1 MQFKSLIFSSS
12 IALFSAQLALLLHL
26 PLPWLMGPLLLTAVC
41 RYSGLNLFC
50 PAWCRKAGQ
59 WCIGSSLGLYF
70 VPAIVTV
77 LQDTLL
83 LIAVAIVFALWQDW
97 FGARML
103 VRFGGVGFKTAWFSS
118 SVGGASEMSTLAER
132 YGAEVDKVASVHSLR
147 VLMVVV
153 SIPFAFQYLGIHGS
167 DASQFGKNTLF
178 DVWGLL
184 ALVLLTVSCAFI
196 FQWRNWINPWVL
208 GPLFASALLTLSG
221 THWSAIPPEIQ
232 NLSQMFI
239 GWSLG
244 CKFGPD
250 FFKRAPQFL
259 AVVGV
264 CNALALAA
272 SVMVAYALSWVLPL
286 SVPTLILSLA
296 PGGITEMTITA
307 KVLQL
312 GVPVVTTVQVARMV
326 CVLLVTGPL
335 FHRLARRQHEQE

>member
-1 MQFKSLIFSSS
+1 MQKKTLFISLA
-12 IALFSAQLALLLHL
+12 IALTGAVVALFLHL
-26 PLPWLMGPLLLTAVC
+26 PLPWLMGPLLFTAMC
-41 RYSGLNLFC
+41 RYSGLNVQC

-70 VPAIVTV
+70 MPSMLSIWQSAMGLIV
-77 LQDTLL
+77 
-83 LIAVAIVFALWQDW
+83 VAIAFALLQNYL
-97 FGARML
+97 GSKML

-132 YGAEVDKVASVHSLR
+132 YGAEVDKVASAHRLR

-153 SIPFAFQYLGIHGS
+153 SIPFAFQYLGVQGH
-167 DASQFGKNTLF
+167 DASQFGKNSLF
-178 DVWGLL
+178 DAWGFL
-184 ALVLLTVSCAFI
+184 ALLGLTVSTALF

-208 GPLFASALLTLSG
+208 GPLLAAAVLTLSG
-221 THWSAIPPEIQ
+221 NHWSAIPQEIQ
-232 NLSQMFI
+232 NISQMFI

-259 AVVGV
+259 WIVGV
-264 CNALALAA
+264 CNAVALLAA
-272 SVMVAYALSWVLPL
+272 VLVALVLAWTWAG
-286 SVPTLILSLA
+286 SVPTFLLGLA

-312 GVPVVTTVQVARMV
+312 GVPIVTTVQVARMV
-326 CVLLVTGPL
+326 CVLLITGPL
-335 FHRLARRQHEQE
+335 YHLQAARKETS

>member
-1 MQFKSLIFSSS
+1 MQKKTLFISLA
-12 IALFSAQLALLLHL
+12 IALTGAVVALFLHL
-26 PLPWLMGPLLLTAVC
+26 PLPWLMGPLLFTAMC
-41 RYSGLNLFC
+41 RYSGLNVQC

-70 VPAIVTV
+70 MPSMLSIWQSAMGLIV
-77 LQDTLL
+77 
-83 LIAVAIVFALWQDW
+83 VAIAFALLQNYL
-97 FGARML
+97 GSKML

-132 YGAEVDKVASVHSLR
+132 YGAEVDKVASAHRLR

-153 SIPFAFQYLGIHGS
+153 SIPFAFQYLGVQGH
-167 DASQFGKNTLF
+167 DASQFGKNSLF
-178 DVWGLL
+178 DAWGFL
-184 ALVLLTVSCAFI
+184 ALLGLTVSTALF

-208 GPLFASALLTLSG
+208 GPLLAAAVLTLSG
-221 THWSAIPPEIQ
+221 NHWSAIPQEIQ
-232 NLSQMFI
+232 NISQMFI

-259 AVVGV
+259 WIVGV
-264 CNALALAA
+264 CNAVALLAA
-272 SVMVAYALSWVLPL
+272 VLVALVLAWIWAG
-286 SVPTLILSLA
+286 SVPTFLLSLA

-312 GVPVVTTVQVARMV
+312 GVPIVTTVQVARMV
-326 CVLLVTGPL
+326 CVLLITGPL
-335 FHRLARRQHEQE
+335 YHLQAARKETS

>member
-1 MQFKSLIFSSS
+1 MQKKTLFISLA
-12 IALFSAQLALLLHL
+12 IALTGAVVALFLHL
-26 PLPWLMGPLLLTAVC
+26 PLPWLMGPLLLTAMC
-41 RYSGLNLFC
+41 RYSGLNVQC

-70 VPAIVTV
+70 MPSMLSIWQSAMGLIV
-77 LQDTLL
+77 
-83 LIAVAIVFALWQDW
+83 VAIAFALLQNYL
-97 FGARML
+97 GSKML

-132 YGAEVDKVASVHSLR
+132 YGAEVDKVASAHRLR

-153 SIPFAFQYLGIHGS
+153 SIPFAFQYLGVQGH
-167 DASQFGKNTLF
+167 DASQFGKNSLF
-178 DVWGLL
+178 DAWGFL
-184 ALVLLTVSCAFI
+184 ALLGLTVSTALF

-208 GPLFASALLTLSG
+208 GPLLAAAVLTLSG
-221 THWSAIPPEIQ
+221 NHWSAIPQEIQ
-232 NLSQMFI
+232 NISQMFI

-259 AVVGV
+259 WIVGV
-264 CNALALAA
+264 CNAVALLAA
-272 SVMVAYALSWVLPL
+272 VLVALVLAWTWAG
-286 SVPTLILSLA
+286 SVPTFLLGLA

-312 GVPVVTTVQVARMV
+312 GVPIVTTVQVARMV
-326 CVLLVTGPL
+326 CVLLITGPL
-335 FHRLARRQHEQE
+335 CHLQAAHKETS

>member
-1 MQFKSLIFSSS
+1 MQFKSLASSVI
-12 IALFSAQLALLLHL
+12 IAMLGAQLALLLHL

-41 RYSGLNLFC
+41 RYSGLYLYC
-50 PAWCRKAGQ
+50 PVWCRKAGQ
-59 WCIGSSLGLYF
+59 WCIGCSLGLYF
-70 VPAIVTV
+70 MPAIVTV
-77 LQDTLL
+77 LQDTVW
-83 LIAVAIVFALWQDW
+83 LIVAAIAFALWQDW
-97 FGARML
+97 FGSRML

-132 YGAEVDKVASVHSLR
+132 YGAEVDKVASAHSLR

-167 DASQFGKNTLF
+167 DASQFTKNTVF
-178 DVWGLL
+178 DAWGLL
-184 ALVLLTVSCAFI
+184 ALVALTVSSALW

-208 GPLFASALLTLSG
+208 GPLLAAALLTLNG
-221 THWSAIPPEIQ
+221 IHLSAIPPEIQ

-264 CNALALAA
+264 CNAIALTA
-272 SVMVAYALSWVLPL
+272 SVLVAYALSWVLPV

-312 GVPVVTTVQVARMV
+312 GVPIVTTVQVARMV

-335 FHRLARRQHEQE
+335 FHWQASGTQQSK

>member
-1 MQFKSLIFSSS
+1 MQKKTLFISLA
-12 IALFSAQLALLLHL
+12 IALTGAVVALFLHL
-26 PLPWLMGPLLLTAVC
+26 PLPWLMGPLLFTAMC
-41 RYSGLNLFC
+41 RYSGLNVQC

-70 VPAIVTV
+70 MPSMLSIWQSAMGLIV
-77 LQDTLL
+77 
-83 LIAVAIVFALWQDW
+83 VAIAFALLQNYL
-97 FGARML
+97 GSKML

-132 YGAEVDKVASVHSLR
+132 YGAEVDKVASAHRLR

-153 SIPFAFQYLGIHGS
+153 SIPFAFQYLGVQGH
-167 DASQFGKNTLF
+167 DASQFGKNSLF
-178 DVWGLL
+178 DAWGFL
-184 ALVLLTVSCAFI
+184 ALLGLTVSTALF

-208 GPLFASALLTLSG
+208 GPLLAAAVLTLSG
-221 THWSAIPPEIQ
+221 NHWSAIPQEIQ
-232 NLSQMFI
+232 NISQMFI

-259 AVVGV
+259 WIVGV
-264 CNALALAA
+264 CNAVALLAA
-272 SVMVAYALSWVLPL
+272 VLVALVLAWIWAG
-286 SVPTLILSLA
+286 SVPTFLLGLA

-312 GVPVVTTVQVARMV
+312 GVPIVTTVQVARMV
-326 CVLLVTGPL
+326 CVLLITGPL
-335 FHRLARRQHEQE
+335 YHLQAARKETS

>member
-1 MQFKSLIFSSS
+1 MQKKTLFISLA
-12 IALFSAQLALLLHL
+12 IALTGAVVALFLHL
-26 PLPWLMGPLLLTAVC
+26 PLPWLMGPLLLTAMC
-41 RYSGLNLFC
+41 RYSGLNVQC

-70 VPAIVTV
+70 MPSMLSIWQSAMGLIV
-77 LQDTLL
+77 
-83 LIAVAIVFALWQDW
+83 VAIAFALLQNYL
-97 FGARML
+97 GSKML

-132 YGAEVDKVASVHSLR
+132 YGAEVDKVASAHRLR

-153 SIPFAFQYLGIHGS
+153 SIPFAFQYLGVQGH
-167 DASQFGKNTLF
+167 DASQFGKNSLF
-178 DVWGLL
+178 DAWGFL
-184 ALVLLTVSCAFI
+184 ALLGLTVSTALF

-208 GPLFASALLTLSG
+208 GPLLAAAVLTLSG
-221 THWSAIPPEIQ
+221 NHWSAIPQEIQ
-232 NLSQMFI
+232 NISQMFI

-259 AVVGV
+259 WIVGV
-264 CNALALAA
+264 CNAVALLAA
-272 SVMVAYALSWVLPL
+272 VVVALVLAWTWSE
-286 SVPTLILSLA
+286 SVPTFLLSLA

-312 GVPVVTTVQVARMV
+312 GVPIVTTVQVARMV
-326 CVLLVTGPL
+326 CVLLITGPL
-335 FHRLARRQHEQE
+335 YHLQAAHKETN

>member
-1 MQFKSLIFSSS
+1 MQKKTLFISLA
-12 IALFSAQLALLLHL
+12 IALTGAVVALFLHL
-26 PLPWLMGPLLLTAVC
+26 PLPWLMGPLLLTAMC
-41 RYSGLNLFC
+41 RYSGLNVQC

-70 VPAIVTV
+70 MPSMLSIWQSAMGLIV
-77 LQDTLL
+77 
-83 LIAVAIVFALWQDW
+83 VAIAFALLQNYL
-97 FGARML
+97 GSKML

-132 YGAEVDKVASVHSLR
+132 YGAEVDKVASAHRLR

-153 SIPFAFQYLGIHGS
+153 SIPFAFQYLGVQGH
-167 DASQFGKNTLF
+167 DASQFGKNSLF
-178 DVWGLL
+178 DAWGFL
-184 ALVLLTVSCAFI
+184 ALLGLTVSTALF

-208 GPLFASALLTLSG
+208 GPLLAAAVLTLSG
-221 THWSAIPPEIQ
+221 NHWSAIPQEIQ
-232 NLSQMFI
+232 NISQMFI

-259 AVVGV
+259 WIVGV
-264 CNALALAA
+264 CNAVALLAA
-272 SVMVAYALSWVLPL
+272 VLVALVLAWIWAG
-286 SVPTLILSLA
+286 SVPTFLLSLA

-312 GVPVVTTVQVARMV
+312 GVPIVTTVQVARMV
-326 CVLLVTGPL
+326 CVLLITGPL
-335 FHRLARRQHEQE
+335 YHLQAARKETS

>member
-1 MQFKSLIFSSS
+1 
-12 IALFSAQLALLLHL
+12 
-26 PLPWLMGPLLLTAVC
+26 
-41 RYSGLNLFC
+41 
-50 PAWCRKAGQ
+50 
-59 WCIGSSLGLYF
+59 
-70 VPAIVTV
+70 
-77 LQDTLL
+77 
-83 LIAVAIVFALWQDW
+83 
-97 FGARML
+97 
-103 VRFGGVGFKTAWFSS
+103 
-118 SVGGASEMSTLAER
+118 MSTLAER
-132 YGAEVDKVASVHSLR
+132 YGAEVDKVASAHSLR

-167 DASQFGKNTLF
+167 DAGQFTKNTVF
-178 DVWGLL
+178 DAWGLL
-184 ALVLLTVSCAFI
+184 ALMALPVSSALW

-208 GPLFASALLTLSG
+208 GPLLAAAVLTLNG
-221 THWSAIPPEIQ
+221 IHLSAIPPEIQ

-264 CNALALAA
+264 CNAIALTA
-272 SVMVAYALSWVLPL
+272 SVAVAYALSWVLPV

-312 GVPVVTTVQVARMV
+312 GVPIVTTVQVARMV

-335 FHRLARRQHEQE
+335 FHWQASGTQQSK

>member
-1 MQFKSLIFSSS
+1 MQKKTLFISLA
-12 IALFSAQLALLLHL
+12 IALTGAVVALFLHL
-26 PLPWLMGPLLLTAVC
+26 PLPWLMGPLLFTAMC
-41 RYSGLNLFC
+41 RYSGLNVQC

-70 VPAIVTV
+70 MPSMLSIWQSAMGLIV
-77 LQDTLL
+77 
-83 LIAVAIVFALWQDW
+83 VAIAFALLQNYL
-97 FGARML
+97 GSKML

-132 YGAEVDKVASVHSLR
+132 YGAEVDKVASAHRLR

-153 SIPFAFQYLGIHGS
+153 SIPFAFQYLGVQGH
-167 DASQFGKNTLF
+167 DASQFGKNSLF
-178 DVWGLL
+178 DAWGFL
-184 ALVLLTVSCAFI
+184 ALLGLTVSTALF

-208 GPLFASALLTLSG
+208 GPLLAAAVLTLSG
-221 THWSAIPPEIQ
+221 NHWSAIPQEIQ
-232 NLSQMFI
+232 NISQMFI

-259 AVVGV
+259 WIVGV
-264 CNALALAA
+264 CNAVALLAA
-272 SVMVAYALSWVLPL
+272 VLVALVLAWTWAG
-286 SVPTLILSLA
+286 SVPTFLLGLA

-312 GVPVVTTVQVARMV
+312 GVPIVTTVQVARMV
-326 CVLLVTGPL
+326 CVLLITGPL
-335 FHRLARRQHEQE
+335 CHLQAAHKETS

>member
-1 MQFKSLIFSSS
+1 MQKKTLFISLA
-12 IALFSAQLALLLHL
+12 IALTGAVVALFLHL
-26 PLPWLMGPLLLTAVC
+26 PLPWLMGPLLLTAMC
-41 RYSGLNLFC
+41 RYSGLNVQC

-70 VPAIVTV
+70 MPSMLSIWQSAMGLIV
-77 LQDTLL
+77 
-83 LIAVAIVFALWQDW
+83 VAIAFALLQNYL
-97 FGARML
+97 GSKML

-132 YGAEVDKVASVHSLR
+132 YGAEVDKVASAHSLR

-153 SIPFAFQYLGIHGS
+153 SIPFAFQYLGVQGH
-167 DASQFGKNTLF
+167 DASQFGKNSLF
-178 DVWGLL
+178 DAWGFL
-184 ALVLLTVSCAFI
+184 ALLGLTVSTALF

-208 GPLFASALLTLSG
+208 GPLLAAAVLTLSG
-221 THWSAIPPEIQ
+221 NHWSAIPQEIQ
-232 NLSQMFI
+232 NISQMFI

-259 AVVGV
+259 WIVGV
-264 CNALALAA
+264 CNAVALLAA
-272 SVMVAYALSWVLPL
+272 VLVALVLAWIWAE
-286 SVPTLILSLA
+286 SVPTFLLSLA

-312 GVPVVTTVQVARMV
+312 GVPIVTTVQVARMV
-326 CVLLVTGPL
+326 CVLLITGPL
-335 FHRLARRQHEQE
+335 YHLQAARKETS